1 MDISVMCILIINAK
15 FWTTCLLLMEE
26 TGVPGEN
33 HRQTLSHNVVS
44 NTITLTKIKHDK
56 KNYHFH
62 YFSDRLS
69 ARES

>member
-1 MDISVMCILIINAK
+1 MGTFLANSINNIYIV
-15 FWTTCLLLMEE
+15 FG
-26 TGVPGEN
+26 TGKKKEMKTN
-33 HRQTLSHNVVS
+33 YTLS
-44 NTITLTKIKHDK
+44 LTKIKHDK